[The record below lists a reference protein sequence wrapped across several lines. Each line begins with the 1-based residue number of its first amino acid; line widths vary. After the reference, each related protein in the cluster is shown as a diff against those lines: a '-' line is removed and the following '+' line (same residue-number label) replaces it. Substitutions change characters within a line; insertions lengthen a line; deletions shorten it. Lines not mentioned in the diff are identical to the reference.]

1 MAIYWKVLYEYWNG
15 RGNLLKDTGVEIWT
29 GVVISTV
36 NLDKLQI
43 DFTSKSKSC
52 LIGMKLVSFVFQL
65 FRSLKVHLKH
75 L

>member
-1 MAIYWKVLYEYWNG
+1 MDDWNVLYEYWNG
-15 RGNLLKDTGVEIWT
+15 RRNLSKATGVEIWT

-43 DFTSKSKSC
+43 DFTSMSM
-52 LIGMKLVSFVFQL
+52 GMKLVSFVFQF

-75 L
+75 S